1 MMSRV
6 RCEATVG
13 LRSLGISNFPIQSAE
28 SSWIRQLTAFP
39 RWQVLAGSG
48 DSGHDRPHQSGDGAA
63 HPIELPSTTLAALRI
78 LAMAQAMAAVL
89 ALPSRPMTARSGA
102 PNCRI

>member
-1 MMSRV
+1 MP
-6 RCEATVG
+6 
-13 LRSLGISNFPIQSAE
+13 LQLP
-28 SSWIRQLTAFP
+28 WIRQLTAFF
-39 RWQVLAGSG
+39 REQVLAGSG

-78 LAMAQAMAAVL
+78 LAMAQAMAAVR

-102 PNCRI
+102 PNEGIQGDRP